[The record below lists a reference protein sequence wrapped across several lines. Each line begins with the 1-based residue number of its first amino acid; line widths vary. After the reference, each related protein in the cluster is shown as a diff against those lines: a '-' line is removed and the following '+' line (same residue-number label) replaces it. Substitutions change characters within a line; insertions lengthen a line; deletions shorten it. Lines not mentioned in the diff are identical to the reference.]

1 MSDESIQRDYRM
13 ADADLSM
20 FASNLIATVNADIA
34 DFAEF
39 GIDAA
44 KITAFTA
51 LCNQFESLPTDNSI
65 IGDVMEAS
73 YLRDEQR
80 NLLLDQMHKL
90 AGRVEAKW
98 GADSFQY
105 RKLDFSQPSRLT
117 DNLLAQTGRVMH
129 LQLSGY
135 LTQLSEFGLTQALLD
150 DFLAQIE
157 TFEIKKNNQ
166 SLVDAMRR
174 EKTFERIK
182 MGNEVYEMVVR
193 LCNFGKMLYE
203 KKNPAKY
210 QSFIIYTPS
219 AGGLKPPTGLKYLIE
234 HNTAVW
240 DAVENATSYE
250 LQYSPDGADWSEAYG
265 GADNMVHYFPP
276 QSGTAFFRCRAR
288 NANGYGDF
296 SEVLKIDIPMPS

>member
-20 FASNLIATVNADIA
+20 FASNLTATVNADIA

-44 KITAFTA
+44 KMTAFTA

-129 LQLSGY
+129 LKLSGY

-219 AGGLKPPTGLKYLIE
+219 AGGLKPPTNLVYRPGDFVIS
-234 HNTAVW
+234 W
-240 DAVENATSYE
+240 SPVENATSYE
-250 LQYSPDGADWSEAYG
+250 LEYSPDGSAWSEAYG

-276 QSGTAFFRCRAR
+276 QGGTAFFRCRAR
-288 NANGYGDF
+288 NANGFGEY
-296 SEVLKIDIPMPS
+296 SEVLKTEIPMPS